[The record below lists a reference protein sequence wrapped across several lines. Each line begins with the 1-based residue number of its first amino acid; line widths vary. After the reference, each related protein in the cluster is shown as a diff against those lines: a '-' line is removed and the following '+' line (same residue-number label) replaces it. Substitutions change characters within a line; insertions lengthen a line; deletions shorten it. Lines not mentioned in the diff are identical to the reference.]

1 MTGYAMRRA
10 TVGDADGIA
19 HVHIQVWRDTYTA
32 LVEPG
37 ELDELSVER
46 RADRWRMNLDAG
58 AEAWVAVV
66 DGEIVGFAGA
76 TSHDEQAVRPRE
88 LECIYVLVE
97 HHGSGIAQALLDA
110 AIGDAPAFL
119 FVAQG
124 NPRATRFY
132 ERNGF
137 AFDGESEQYP
147 LVRTPITSL
156 RMVR

>member
-1 MTGYAMRRA
+1 VSDFTVGRA
-10 TVGDADGIA
+10 TVDDAAGIA
-19 HVHIQVWRDTYTA
+19 GVHVQVWRDTYA
-32 LVEPG
+32 DMVEPG
-37 ELDELSVER
+37 ELDELSLER
-46 RADRWRMNLDAG
+46 RTERWRTNLEAE
-58 AEAWVAVV
+58 AEAWVAVTG
-66 DGEIVGFAGA
+66 DGIVGFAGA

-88 LECIYVLVE
+88 LQCIYVLVG
-97 HHGSGIAQALLDA
+97 HHGTGIAQALFDA
-110 AIGDAPAFL
+110 AIGDVPAFL

-137 AFDGESEQYP
+137 AFDGASESYP